1 LRRTVNMNR
10 GFFGSRDD
18 WKLVFLIVG
27 VATFSSVVAQ
37 LVSTFSP
44 EGTSFLIAEAL
55 GLRFY
60 LAPTGAAV
68 VVVALV
74 SAELFLVLRIAVPKT
89 RSSIIIVLVFVML
102 AGTTSLLVGRRLFLA
117 YLPEA
122 FPMMSLLLAL
132 GVFAGFFLT
141 FLTLIGV
148 ASNLAKNGTL
158 TIFSITTGA
167 LIASSFPTLPVLI
180 TLTVLIAADFLLA
193 YSRRTQAEE
202 DLARDVSMTA
212 VVTRK
217 WMIGVGDL
225 TTYAILLAHSLVAK
239 GIYLFCP
246 MLVTVVCG
254 VLLTMRWA
262 TRSNVPYV
270 PGLLLTAGPSVAI
283 LAVAWVMSS
292 AG

>member
-1 LRRTVNMNR
+1 MVNMNCS
-10 GFFGSRDD
+10 FFGSRDD
-18 WKLVFLIVG
+18 WKLVLLIAG
-27 VATFSSVVAQ
+27 VATCSSAVAQ
-37 LVSTFSP
+37 LVFTFSP

-68 VVVALV
+68 IVVALV

-89 RSSIIIVLVFVML
+89 KSSIIIVLVFAIL

-122 FPMMSLLLAL
+122 FPTMSLLLAL

-148 ASNLAKNGTL
+148 ASNVAKNATL

-180 TLTVLIAADFLLA
+180 TLIVLVAVDFLLA

-202 DLARDVSMTA
+202 DLARDVAMTA

-225 TTYAILLAHSLVAK
+225 TTYAILMAHSLVAK
-239 GIYLFCP
+239 GIYVFCL
-246 MLVTVVCG
+246 MLGTVVCG
-254 VLLTMRWA
+254 ALLTMRWA
-262 TRSNVPYV
+262 ARSNVPYV
-270 PGLLLTAGPSVAI
+270 PGLLLTAGPAVVM
-283 LAVAWVMSS
+283 LAVAWLMGS
-292 AG
+292 AT